1 LAAAPVNLALSLR
14 RVLADRCHHPAALK
28 RREGSLLKSS
38 NMRLGV
44 AGPGPHLFFAFIFIE
59 PKKNEL
65 GNLGPVFAMLP
76 QDIFSVHSFCTIHFD
91 IRFIFAYAGRRG

>member
-1 LAAAPVNLALSLR
+1 
-14 RVLADRCHHPAALK
+14 
-28 RREGSLLKSS
+28 
-38 NMRLGV
+38 MRLGV

-65 GNLGPVFAMLP
+65 GNLGLVFATLP
-76 QDIFSVHSFCTIHFD
+76 QDIFSLHSFCTIHFD